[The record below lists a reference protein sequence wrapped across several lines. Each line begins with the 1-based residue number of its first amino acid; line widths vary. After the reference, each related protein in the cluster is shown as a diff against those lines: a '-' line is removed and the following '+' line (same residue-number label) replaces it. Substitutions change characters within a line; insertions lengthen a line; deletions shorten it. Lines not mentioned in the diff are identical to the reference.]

1 MSSERETPD
10 SESAELGEKPRARE
24 ATRPRKK
31 AKRPKPPIPKTE
43 TAIDAPD
50 RQTLAYLGV
59 MCVVTLVLWGFARG
73 ACNYH
78 PPRETR
84 RPRAVKIEDLA
95 RDPKD
100 AAIEMQQRLL
110 QRDFAGALELVTG
123 DAKKLVE
130 DAKTKCESKPQDCA
144 LERGQRKKNV
154 FTRGELLERN
164 PGGAVAR
171 VISTT
176 PTGKETNIVRLE
188 RAGTIWKVTSSVT
201 DDGSFKA
208 VPAMT
213 VELRPGPVPPG
224 SAVTG
229 SAAAAASAPGTL
241 KLGAPATAKPGPAT
255 APKPAPA
262 PAPKPAASP

>member
-1 MSSERETPD
+1 MSTERETPD
-10 SESAELGEKPRARE
+10 SESAEVRGEKPKARE
-24 ATRPRKK
+24 ANRPRKK
-31 AKRPKPPIPKTE
+31 AKRAKPPIPKTE
-43 TAIDAPD
+43 TEIDAPD

-100 AAIEMQQRLL
+100 AAIELQQRRL
-110 QRDFAGALELVTG
+110 QRDFVGALELATG
-123 DAKKLVE
+123 DAKALVE
-130 DAKTKCESKPQDCA
+130 KEKAQCDAKPQDCA

-154 FTRGELLERN
+154 FTRAELLERN

-176 PTGKETNIVRLE
+176 PTGKETNIVKLE
-188 RAGTIWKVTSSVT
+188 RAGSIWKANSIAA

-208 VPAMT
+208 TPAT
-213 VELRPGPVPPG
+213 TIELTPTPAPSGAAAPG
-224 SAVTG
+224 SAAPAG
-229 SAAAAASAPGTL
+229 SAPNRTTSTPIPSWPASLPRSG
-241 KLGAPATAKPGPAT
+241 
-255 APKPAPA
+255 
-262 PAPKPAASP
+262 